1 MAYLIKTPWWLS
13 TLFYDKLVWK
23 IPHTDKPAVYLT
35 FDDGPHPTITPFVLS
50 ELKKYNA
57 QATFFCIG
65 CNVTRFP
72 DTYNAVLNDGHVV
85 GNHTYNHVNGWF
97 SKTAHYLRNI
107 AQAEKHINSRLFRP
121 PYGRIKRSQAN
132 RLLVQQ
138 PSWKICMWDV
148 LSGDFDTAI
157 SPEKCLDN
165 VLANI
170 EPGSIIV
177 FHDSDKAFERMSYA
191 LPKVLE
197 YCKAQGWEMKAIPQ
211 D

>member
-1 MAYLIKTPWWLS
+1 
-13 TLFYDKLVWK
+13 
-23 IPHTDKPAVYLT
+23 
-35 FDDGPHPTITPFVLS
+35 VLK
-50 ELKKYNA
+50 E
-57 QATFFCIG
+57 
-65 CNVTRFP
+65 
-72 DTYNAVLNDGHVV
+72 GHAV

-132 RLLVQQ
+132 RLLMQQ

-148 LSGDFDTAI
+148 LSGDFDTTI

-177 FHDSDKAFERMSYA
+177 FHDSDKAFQRMSYA

-197 YCKAQGWEMKAIPQ
+197 YCKTQGWEMKAIPQ